1 MHRSIR
7 RISAVLFDL
16 DDTLLD
22 WSGRVGSWTEITRPH
37 VDNVHDNLT
46 SHGHALPDK
55 DAFAVIY
62 RDIIIDSWAEARRT
76 WESVCFETVL
86 RKSCLLVGL
95 DVDQIDFHEL
105 MVAFDYAPIPGV
117 VPFVDTI
124 PVLERLRELEYR
136 IGMITNSMMP
146 MWMRDI
152 ELERYAL
159 TPYFDVC
166 ITSGDCG
173 TIKPNPAIYQKA
185 LDLLELTPNQVLFV
199 GDRPANDI
207 AGAKNAGITSV
218 LFTPPHLNRDLDGV
232 EPDYTIT
239 KLSELL
245 PILGKLEEDR

>member
-1 MHRSIR
+1 MHQSVR

-37 VDNVHDNLT
+37 VDNVHNYLT
-46 SHGHALPDK
+46 SHGHTLPDK
-55 DAFAVIY
+55 DAFADIY
-62 RDIIIDSWAEARRT
+62 RDIIVDSWAEARRT

-86 RKSCLLVGL
+86 RKSCSSVGI
-95 DVDQIDFHEL
+95 DVGQIDFHEM

-124 PVLERLRELEYR
+124 PLLEQLREAEYKLG
-136 IGMITNSMMP
+136 IITNSMMP

-152 ELERYAL
+152 ELETYRM
-159 TPYFDVC
+159 TGYFDVC
-166 ITSGDCG
+166 LTSGDCG
-173 TIKPNPAIYQKA
+173 KIKPSPAIYRKA
-185 LDLLELTPNQVLFV
+185 LDLLKMTPEQALFV

-239 KLSELL
+239 NLTELL
-245 PILGKLEEDR
+245 PILGILEEDR